1 MARPVSKDDQSRLT
15 QVLKILG
22 NDRRLQIVSLLN
34 DGRERSVGE
43 IEQEIGDLSQSAL
56 SQHLSRLRAAKI
68 LTTRRESQTIYYSL
82 LDPDVVQLLR
92 LLTHIYPD
100 DPVLDATMH

>member
-56 SQHLSRLRAAKI
+56 SQHLSRLRAARI

-82 LDPDVVQLLR
+82 LDPDVIQLLR

-100 DPVLDATMH
+100 DPVLDITMH

>member
-43 IEQEIGDLSQSAL
+43 IESEIGDLSQSAL
-56 SQHLSRLRAAKI
+56 SQHLSRLRAARI

-100 DPVLDATMH
+100 DPVLDITMH

>member
-56 SQHLSRLRAAKI
+56 SQHLSRLRADRI

-82 LDPDVVQLLR
+82 LDPDVIQLLR
-92 LLTHIYPD
+92 LLAHIYPD
-100 DPVLDATMH
+100 DPVLDITMH

>member
-100 DPVLDATMH
+100 DPVLDITMH

>member
-56 SQHLSRLRAAKI
+56 SQHLSRLRAARI

-82 LDPDVVQLLR
+82 LDPDVIQLLR

-100 DPVLDATMH
+100 DPVLDVTMH

>member
-1 MARPVSKDDQSRLT
+1 MISNDDKSRLT
-15 QVLKILG
+15 QVLKMLG
-22 NDRRLQIVSLLN
+22 NDRRLQIVTLLK

-43 IEQEIGDLSQSAL
+43 IEKEIGDLSQSAL
-56 SQHLSRLRAAKI
+56 SQHLSRLRSANI
-68 LTTRRESQTIYYSL
+68 LTTRRASQTIYYSL
-82 LDPDVVQLLR
+82 LDPHVIQLIR

>member
-34 DGRERSVGE
+34 YGRERSVGE

-56 SQHLSRLRAAKI
+56 SQHLNRLRAAKI

-82 LDPDVVQLLR
+82 LDPDVIQLLR

-100 DPVLDATMH
+100 DPVLDITMH

>member
-34 DGRERSVGE
+34 DGRERWVGE
-43 IEQEIGDLSQSAL
+43 TESEIGDLSQSAL
-56 SQHLSRLRAAKI
+56 SRHLSRLRAARI

-82 LDPDVVQLLR
+82 LDPDVIQLLC
-92 LLTHIYPD
+92 LLAHIYPD
-100 DPVLDATMH
+100 DPVLDITMH

>member
-100 DPVLDATMH
+100 DPVLDITIH